1 MSPND
6 FVRRFQSDWQAV
18 EDLATKALAR
28 PRAKLTGVA
37 DFPARF
43 RQLCQQLALA
53 RTRQYPPQIVLRL
66 NRLALFAHQALY
78 GSRSGPWSEIKSFA
92 LEDFPLL
99 VRRHA
104 GLFWVAICLLYL
116 PALAMSAVVWAQPE
130 LIYSL
135 MDPAQV
141 VDLEAM
147 YEPGRPHIGF
157 KRASDTNVMMFGH
170 YIQNNLSIGFQTF
183 AGGLI
188 LGLGSIAALVFN
200 GLYFGAVATH
210 LTRVGYAEPF
220 FQFVAGHSAFEL
232 TAIALSGMAGLML
245 GRALLAPGLR
255 TRRDALV
262 TTARVAV
269 QIVYGAAAMLLI
281 AAFLEAFWSS
291 TTAVPPV
298 AKYLTGVALWLFVG
312 AYFLFMGRRAH

>member
-18 EDLATKALAR
+18 EDLATQALAR
-28 PRAKLTGVA
+28 PRAKLTGAA

-130 LIYSL
+130 LVYSL
-135 MDPAQV
+135 MDPPQV

-147 YEPGRPHIGF
+147 YEPGRPT
-157 KRASDTNVMMFGH
+157 SV
-170 YIQNNLSIGFQTF
+170 S
-183 AGGLI
+183 
-188 LGLGSIAALVFN
+188 
-200 GLYFGAVATH
+200 
-210 LTRVGYAEPF
+210 
-220 FQFVAGHSAFEL
+220 SA
-232 TAIALSGMAGLML
+232 
-245 GRALLAPGLR
+245 PR
-255 TRRDALV
+255 TP
-262 TTARVAV
+262 T
-269 QIVYGAAAMLLI
+269 
-281 AAFLEAFWSS
+281 S
-291 TTAVPPV
+291 
-298 AKYLTGVALWLFVG
+298 
-312 AYFLFMGRRAH
+312 

>member
-6 FVRRFQSDWQAV
+6 FVRRFQSDWQAL
-18 EDLATKALAR
+18 EDLATKALAH
-28 PRAKLTGVA
+28 PRATLPGAA

-66 NRLALFAHQALY
+66 NRLALFAHQAFY
-78 GSRSGPWSEIKSFA
+78 GARSGPWSEIKSFV

-99 VRRHA
+99 VRQHA
-104 GLFWVAICLLYL
+104 GPFWVAICLLYL
-116 PALAMSAVVWAQPE
+116 PALAMGAAVWAQPE

-135 MDPAQV
+135 MDPAEV
-141 VDLEAM
+141 GNLEAM

-157 KRASDTNVMMFGH
+157 KRASDTNIMMFGL

-188 LGLGSIAALVFN
+188 LGLGSIAALCFN
-200 GLYFGAVATH
+200 GLYFGAVAAH

-220 FQFVAGHSAFEL
+220 FQFVVGHSAFEL
-232 TAIALSGMAGLML
+232 TAIAQSGMAGLLL

-255 TRRDALV
+255 TRREALV
-262 TTARVAV
+262 TSARVAV
-269 QIVYGAAAMLLI
+269 RIVYGAAAMLLF
-281 AAFLEAFWSS
+281 AAFIEAFWSS
-291 TTAVPPV
+291 TTAVPPIV
-298 AKYLTGVALWLFVG
+298 KYLVGAALWVFVG

>member
-6 FVRRFQSDWQAV
+6 FVRRFQSDWQAI
-18 EDLATKALAR
+18 EDLATQALAR
-28 PRAKLTGVA
+28 PRAKLTGAA

-78 GSRSGPWSEIKSFA
+78 GARSGAWPKIKSFA

-99 VRRHA
+99 VRQHA
-104 GLFWVAICLLYL
+104 GPFWVANCLLYL

-141 VDLEAM
+141 VDLETM
-147 YEPGRPHIGF
+147 YEPGRPHIGS

-200 GLYFGAVATH
+200 GLYFGAVAAH

-220 FQFVAGHSAFEL
+220 FQFVAGHSAFDHRH
-232 TAIALSGMAGLML
+232 
-245 GRALLAPGLR
+245 RADRHGGPPIGPRAPGTGPVHAARGARHDRPRRGANRLR
-255 TRRDALV
+255 GRGHAFYRRVHRGL
-262 TTARVAV
+262 
-269 QIVYGAAAMLLI
+269 
-281 AAFLEAFWSS
+281 WSL

-298 AKYLTGVALWLFVG
+298 PKYLIGAALWLFVG